1 MGGNSASRFQ
11 VDEGFEYLEKLKK
24 LLQNSEE
31 KFFGKG
37 ADELE
42 AMRSQLESFDAL
54 KNVVASRRKPDPQ
67 LCKQPAKSAEI
78 GQTGRRDEEENA
90 RRKPLKF
97 DGVIDDDE
105 VLVGLF
111 AELDEDK
118 NGTIGMTE
126 LLRLV
131 GYIIISGAR
140 ALCDY

>member
-1 MGGNSASRFQ
+1 M
-11 VDEGFEYLEKLKK
+11 KK
-24 LLQNSEE
+24 LLQISTEN
-31 KFFGKG
+31 FFDKG

-42 AMRSQLESFDAL
+42 AMRAQLESFDAL
-54 KNVVASRRKPDPQ
+54 KNVVAWRRKQDPQ
-67 LCKQPAKSAEI
+67 LCKQPAKSAET
-78 GQTGRRDEEENA
+78 GQTGRRDEEENT

-131 GYIIISGAR
+131 GDIIFQCSC
-140 ALCDY
+140 LV